1 MAGSR
6 TLKLSILGDV
16 SDLNKSL
23 KAGAADVDTFGDKIG
38 KAGKMIGAAFAA
50 AAAAAAAYAI
60 KIGIDGV
67 KAAIED
73 EKAQT
78 QLALALENATGATK
92 AQIAETEKQILKM
105 SLASGV
111 ADDDLRPSL
120 ARLARATGDTEEA
133 QKLLAMAMDISAATG
148 KPLETV
154 SNALAKGFE
163 GNSAALGKLGIGLS
177 AAEIKTMTFTD
188 VQGKLTELFGGAAAA
203 NAETYSGKIARMQV
217 AFNEAKETIGIA
229 LLPILEK
236 LMNFINENALP
247 AIEAFAGAFSVTN
260 GQGLGKIITDVVAVV
275 RDVAEPIFKAMM
287 GTFDKL
293 KKVIIDNKDN
303 FQAFFDVVKAYAPIL
318 GKTIGAA
325 VTVVGDIA
333 EVVLAI
339 FAKVLGALKPLINT
353 AIDGINL
360 IIKGY
365 NAIQFGKDV
374 PTIPKIGSTGGATSG
389 TPGFISG
396 GAKTGTGT
404 TGTGTGT
411 TGTGTGGAV
420 GAAVAGAVA
429 AGVKAGAAAATA
441 AVITGDIGGTTGN
454 IGEAMFE
461 IRQRETGFA
470 VPTIPSTGGGF
481 TDSQNAQR
489 LIADQAAVISKMT
502 DINSRQMDIRAR
514 ERGDIPQINITVNG
528 ATNSEDAARV
538 IVDTLNRSTY
548 RGTGGSSNLV
558 TIA

>member
-23 KAGAADVDTFGDKIG
+23 KAGAADVDTFGDKVG

-50 AAAAAAAYAI
+50 AAAAAAAYAV

-92 AQIAETEKQILKM
+92 GQIAETEKQILKM

-120 ARLARATGDTEEA
+120 ARLARATGDTEQA

-177 AAEIKTMTFTD
+177 AAELKTMTFTD

-217 AFNEAKETIGIA
+217 AFNEAKETIGFA

-247 AIEAFAGAFSVTN
+247 AIEAFAGAFSLSN
-260 GQGLGKIITDVVAVV
+260 GQGLGKIITDVVGVV
-275 RDVAEPIFKAMM
+275 RDVAQPIFAAWIVV
-287 GTFDKL
+287 FDKL
-293 KKVIIDNKDN
+293 KKVIVDNKDN
-303 FQAFFDVVKAYAPIL
+303 FQAFFDLVKDLAPIL
-318 GKTIGAA
+318 GTTIGAA
-325 VTVVGDIA
+325 VTVIGDVA

-339 FAKVLGALKPLINT
+339 FAKVLGALKPLING
-353 AIDGINL
+353 AIDGINA
-360 IIKGY
+360 IISAY
-365 NAIQFGKDV
+365 NKLPFGDISL
-374 PTIPKIGSTGGATSG
+374 IPKIGSTGGATSG

-396 GAKTGTGT
+396 GAKTGTGAGAK
-404 TGTGTGT
+404 TGTGAGA
-411 TGTGTGGAV
+411 TGGAV

-429 AGVKAGAAAATA
+429 AGVKAGAAAAA
-441 AVITGDIGGTTGN
+441 AVITGDKGGTTGN

-470 VPTIPSTGGGF
+470 VPTVPSTGGGF
-481 TDSQNAQR
+481 TDSQNTQR

-514 ERGDIPQINITVNG
+514 ERGDVPQINITVNG

>member
-23 KAGAADVDTFGDKIG
+23 KAGAADVDTFGDKVG

-50 AAAAAAAYAI
+50 AAVAAAAYAV

-92 AQIAETEKQILKM
+92 GQIAETEKQILKM

-120 ARLARATGDTEEA
+120 ARLARATGDTEQA

-154 SNALAKGFE
+154 SNALGKGFE
-163 GNSAALGKLGIGLS
+163 GNTAALGKLGIGLS
-177 AAEIKTMTFTD
+177 AAELKTMTFTD
-188 VQGKLTELFGGAAAA
+188 VQGKLTDLFGGAAAA

-217 AFNEAKETIGIA
+217 AFNEAKETIGFA
-229 LLPILEK
+229 LLPILET
-236 LMNFINENALP
+236 LMNFINQNALP
-247 AIEAFAGAFSVTN
+247 AIEAFAGAFSLSN
-260 GQGLGKIITDVVAVV
+260 GQGLGKIITDVVGVV
-275 RDVAEPIFKAMM
+275 RDVAEPIFKAWI
-287 GTFDKL
+287 TVFDKL
-293 KKVIIDNKDN
+293 KKVIVDNKDN
-303 FQAFFDVVKAYAPIL
+303 FQAFFDVVKALAPIL
-318 GKTIGAA
+318 GKVIGGA
-325 VTVVGDIA
+325 VTVIGDVA

-339 FAKVLGALKPLINT
+339 FAKVLGALKPLING
-353 AIDGINL
+353 AIDGINAV
-360 IIKGY
+360 ISAY
-365 NAIQFGKDV
+365 NFSNNIFGGKDV
-374 PTIPKIGSTGGATSG
+374 SLLPKIGGQTFATTGAPGA
-389 TPGFISG
+389 ISG
-396 GAKTGTGT
+396 GGAT

-411 TGTGTGGAV
+411 GTGGTGGAV
-420 GAAVAGAVA
+420 AAAVAGAVT
-429 AGVKAGAAAATA
+429 AGAKAGAAAAA
-441 AVITGDIGGTTGN
+441 AANPFAGLGLGTSGGTVN
-454 IGEAMFE
+454 A
-461 IRQRETGFA
+461 
-470 VPTIPSTGGGF
+470 S
-481 TDSQNAQR
+481 DYAQR
-489 LIADQAAVISKMT
+489 NAGMAAITAPVFQSALT
-502 DINSRQMDIRAR
+502 QSAAIRRA
-514 ERGDIPQINITVNG
+514 EAATASPTINITVNG

-538 IVDTLNRSTY
+538 MIDTLNRSTY

-558 TIA
+558 AL